1 MKSDETKTSMILYY
15 LCKARSGESCQI
27 FWKIRLNIFHL
38 IIISLVVV
46 MRTSAVLLY
55 HKLLILIQ
63 NIRFSILL
71 KLPFRS
77 FSYSK
82 ISIFLSQAQK
92 YWILVT
98 FATLLDQWNQMFYD
112 TVRSNQYY
120 NSYTSKWSLP
130 LIISNYF

>member
-1 MKSDETKTSMILYY
+1 
-15 LCKARSGESCQI
+15 
-27 FWKIRLNIFHL
+27 
-38 IIISLVVV
+38 
-46 MRTSAVLLY
+46 MRTSDVLLY

-92 YWILVT
+92 YCILVT
-98 FATLLDQWNQMFYD
+98 FATLLDQWNQIFCD
-112 TVRSNQYY
+112 TVRSNKYY